1 MGEWSDEYGS
11 KATKQK
17 VYIGRGIHYYD
28 KAGVGEFQLDAHNLN
43 VGDEVM
49 VTGPTTGYVE
59 TIVNEIRL
67 DNSVVNGVKKG
78 DTFSMPIANKIR
90 PSDKLYKLIE
100 PVK

>member
-1 MGEWSDEYGS
+1 
-11 KATKQK
+11 
-17 VYIGRGIHYYD
+17 
-28 KAGVGEFQLDAHNLN
+28 
-43 VGDEVM
+43 VM

-78 DTFSMPIANKIR
+78 DTFSMPIAHKIR
-90 PSDKLYKLIE
+90 QSDKLYKLIE